1 MAKKDRVK
9 GITIEIGG
17 DAQKLSKALEGVNKD
32 ISHTQSQLKDVNEL
46 LKLDPTNMKLLEQKS
61 ELAGE
66 SIKKTKEKLKA
77 LKEAEKQVQEQ
88 FKQGK
93 VSEEA
98 YRSLQREIE
107 ATEISLKNLEKQTG
121 ATYTAIGNKVKG
133 VGSSIK
139 GAGKAM
145 MPVTAGVVGAGAAGL
160 KVAADFEAGMSKV
173 KAVTGATDKEFEALR
188 QKAIELGAS
197 TSFSSEEVA
206 DAMTEMAKAGW
217 SSQQIIDG
225 MGGVLS
231 ATAASGEQLGSVSTI
246 VADAITGFGLAAGD
260 SARVADLL
268 TQAANGGT
276 IGINDLGESYKYIA
290 PLAQSTGYSIEE
302 ITTALMAMSKSG
314 IKGSQAGTSLR
325 TTLTNMIRPTD
336 NMAIAMEELGIE
348 IANEDGTFKSFD
360 ELLGIMRGSFSGLTD
375 EQKAYYASVIA
386 GKEGQSGLL
395 SLLNMTQ
402 TEYDELTASMTHC
415 KGVADETAAVM
426 QDNLKAKVEQ
436 LGGALESL
444 AIVFADNVLPLITDG
459 VEAVT
464 GWIEKFSQLDEGH
477 QKLIL
482 IIFGV
487 IAAIGPLL
495 MAIGQVTMGI
505 GGIIQI
511 IPTLSKGFEF
521 ISTTALPKLGNAFS
535 STIKFI
541 TSNPIVLLIAAIVG
555 LVVLIATKGDEI
567 QALLKKLDDW
577 LQNVFA
583 KDWTEVF
590 GPVLGGILNGFFVF
604 LKGFGD
610 NTKKIF
616 DGINDFIRGAF
627 TGDWERAWEGVKEIF
642 KGVFDSLVD
651 IAQAPFNAINGM
663 INGVLDGI
671 DWIIEG
677 FNDLTG
683 LDVPTFDFDLPML
696 ADGGVVTH
704 GSAIVGEAG
713 PELLTVQNGRAVVQP
728 LGGRGQTVVHQ
739 TNHFNNYKPRDG
751 AAAVRDLNRQLGWEY

>member
-477 QKLIL
+477 QKAHPDNIWRYSRHRP
-482 IIFGV
+482 
-487 IAAIGPLL
+487 AIDGYR
-495 MAIGQVTMGI
+495 T
-505 GGIIQI
+505 
-511 IPTLSKGFEF
+511 
-521 ISTTALPKLGNAFS
+521 
-535 STIKFI
+535 
-541 TSNPIVLLIAAIVG
+541 
-555 LVVLIATKGDEI
+555 GD
-567 QALLKKLDDW
+567 DGDRR
-577 LQNVFA
+577 
-583 KDWTEVF
+583 
-590 GPVLGGILNGFFVF
+590 
-604 LKGFGD
+604 D
-610 NTKKIF
+610 NT
-616 DGINDFIRGAF
+616 DNTDLEQGI
-627 TGDWERAWEGVKEIF
+627 
-642 KGVFDSLVD
+642 
-651 IAQAPFNAINGM
+651 
-663 INGVLDGI
+663 
-671 DWIIEG
+671 
-677 FNDLTG
+677 
-683 LDVPTFDFDLPML
+683 
-696 ADGGVVTH
+696 
-704 GSAIVGEAG
+704 
-713 PELLTVQNGRAVVQP
+713 
-728 LGGRGQTVVHQ
+728 
-739 TNHFNNYKPRDG
+739 
-751 AAAVRDLNRQLGWEY
+751 